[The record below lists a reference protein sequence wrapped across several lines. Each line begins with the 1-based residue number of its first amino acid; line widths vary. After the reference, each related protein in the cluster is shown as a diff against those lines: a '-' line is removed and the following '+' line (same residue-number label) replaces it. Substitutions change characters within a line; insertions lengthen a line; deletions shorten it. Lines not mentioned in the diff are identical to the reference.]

1 MTFSQWISSFMP
13 TSRLYQQFQ
22 RLAQQLGCDEREIS
36 LAEVADLL
44 CCTPRNA
51 RLLLRRMEG
60 QGWLCWTAEA
70 GRGRRSR
77 LTLLDNQ
84 ESLTRRRLRDLLS
97 QGQLAQA
104 VRLAEDRL
112 DLLTPL
118 LIEQLGQ
125 ATREGRQILRVPYY
139 RPLPG
144 LLPTAPLRRSEVHLS
159 RQIFNGLTRRNEENG
174 EIEGD
179 LAHYWEC
186 LAPCHWRFYLRPVVR
201 FHHGRELVVEDV
213 MESLQA
219 LRDRPLFAHLARL
232 ESRWPRTLDIHLDS
246 PDPLLPHLL
255 AEPVAAILPRE
266 LKGEANFA
274 LQPVGTGPYRVSAND
289 PLHLCLEAFDDYF
302 GLRALLDEIDIWMLP
317 ELAERLESHV
327 RLGSDTP
334 ELGSMRGESELES
347 GCYFLLQ
354 DDRSA
359 PLQDPALRQWL
370 TRLLNPI
377 ALMARVAPE
386 LQRGWTSALGLLPH
400 WRESLPLPE
409 PGPVSL
415 PARLVLAC
423 FNQHLEFNECA
434 SAMSSLLA
442 EQGIQLEVRTLDY
455 GRWVSGEDEDVDL
468 WFGTLNLEHEHAFA
482 PYAWLQ
488 GTPLLRRVW
497 GGQQALWQGLT
508 QWRAHGEEPGPR
520 ALLAEVQRQSW
531 FVPLFHHWLELESR
545 VGVHGVRMTALG
557 WFDFRSAWLKPEQVA
572 QEPET
577 GGGSHPQAGTLE
589 SDGLAR

>member
-1 MTFSQWISSFMP
+1 MP
-13 TSRLYQQFQ
+13 SSRLYQQFQ
-22 RLAQQLGCDEREIS
+22 RLAQQLGGDERETS
-36 LAEVADLL
+36 LAEVAELL

-51 RLLLRRMEG
+51 RLLLRRMQE
-60 QGWLCWTAEA
+60 QGWLDWSAEA

-84 ESLTRRRLRDLLS
+84 ESLTRRRLRELLS

-139 RPLPG
+139 RPLPR
-144 LLPTAPLRRSEVHLS
+144 LLPTDPLRRSEVHLS

-179 LAHYWEC
+179 LAHHWEC
-186 LAPCHWRFYLRPVVR
+186 LGPCHWRFYLRPAVR
-201 FHHGRELVVEDV
+201 FHHGRVLAVEDV
-213 MESLQA
+213 MESLLA

-232 ESRWPRTLDIHLDS
+232 ESPWPRTLDLYLDS

-266 LKGEANFA
+266 LKGEPGFA
-274 LQPVGTGPYRVSAND
+274 LQPVGTGPYRVTTND

-317 ELAERLESHV
+317 ELADRLESHL
-327 RLGSDTP
+327 RLGSDSP
-334 ELGSMRGESELES
+334 ELGTMRGESELES

-354 DDRSA
+354 DDRS
-359 PLQDPALRQWL
+359 PLLQDPALRQWL
-370 TRLLNPI
+370 SRLLNPI

-400 WRESLPLPE
+400 WRETQSAPEPTPTRLPE
-409 PGPVSL
+409 
-415 PARLVLAC
+415 RLVLAC
-423 FNQHLEFNECA
+423 FNQHLEFEECA
-434 SAMSSLLA
+434 GAMASLLA
-442 EQGIQLEVRTLDY
+442 EQGIALEVRTLDY
-455 GRWVSGEDEDVDL
+455 GRWVSGADEDVDL
-468 WFGTLNLEHEHAFA
+468 WLGTLNLEHEHAFA

-497 GGQQALWQGLT
+497 GGRQALWQGLT
-508 QWRAHGEEPGPR
+508 QWRASGVEPGPR
-520 ALLAEVQRQSW
+520 ALLAEVQRQGW

-557 WFDFRSAWLKPEQVA
+557 WFDFRSAWLRPEQGMAV
-572 QEPET
+572 PET
-577 GGGSHPQAGTLE
+577 GEGSQPKRGMLE
-589 SDGLAR
+589 S

>member
-1 MTFSQWISSFMP
+1 MP
-13 TSRLYQQFQ
+13 SSRLYQQFQ
-22 RLAQQLGCDEREIS
+22 RLAQQLGGDERETS
-36 LAEVADLL
+36 LAEVAELL

-51 RLLLRRMEG
+51 RLLLRRMQE
-60 QGWLCWTAEA
+60 QGWLDWSAEA

-84 ESLTRRRLRDLLS
+84 ESLTRRRLRELLS

-139 RPLPG
+139 RPLPR
-144 LLPTAPLRRSEVHLS
+144 LLPTDPLRRSEVHLS

-179 LAHYWEC
+179 LAHHWEC
-186 LAPCHWRFYLRPVVR
+186 LGPCHWRFYLRPAVR
-201 FHHGRELVVEDV
+201 FHHGRVLAVEDV
-213 MESLQA
+213 MESLLA

-232 ESRWPRTLDIHLDS
+232 ESPWPRTLDLHLDS

-266 LKGEANFA
+266 LKGEPGFA
-274 LQPVGTGPYRVSAND
+274 LQPVGTGPYRVTTND

-317 ELAERLESHV
+317 ELADRLESHL
-327 RLGSDTP
+327 RLGSDSP
-334 ELGSMRGESELES
+334 ELGTMRGESELES

-354 DDRSA
+354 DDRS
-359 PLQDPALRQWL
+359 PLLQDPALRQWL
-370 TRLLNPI
+370 SQLLNPI

-400 WRESLPLPE
+400 WRETQSAPEPTPTRLPE
-409 PGPVSL
+409 
-415 PARLVLAC
+415 RLVLAC
-423 FNQHLEFNECA
+423 FNQHLEFEECA
-434 SAMSSLLA
+434 GAMAGLLA
-442 EQGIQLEVRTLDY
+442 EQGIALEVRTLDY
-455 GRWVSGEDEDVDL
+455 GRWVSGVDEDVDL
-468 WFGTLNLEHEHAFA
+468 WLGTLNLEHEHAFA

-497 GGQQALWQGLT
+497 GGRQALWQGLT
-508 QWRAHGEEPGPR
+508 QWRASGVEPGPR
-520 ALLAEVQRQSW
+520 ALLAEVQRQGW

-557 WFDFRSAWLKPEQVA
+557 WFDFRSAWLRPEQGMA
-572 QEPET
+572 APET
-577 GGGSHPQAGTLE
+577 GEGSQPKRGMLE
-589 SDGLAR
+589 S

>member
-1 MTFSQWISSFMP
+1 MP
-13 TSRLYQQFQ
+13 TGRLYQQFQ

-36 LAEVADLL
+36 LAEVAALL

-51 RLLLRRMEG
+51 RLLLRRMQD
-60 QGWLCWTAEA
+60 QGWLNWTAEA

-77 LTLLDNQ
+77 LTLLDSQ

-97 QGQLAQA
+97 EGQLAQA

-118 LIEQLGQ
+118 LLEQLGQ

-139 RPLPG
+139 RPLPQ
-144 LLPTAPLRRSEVHLS
+144 LLPTGPMRRSEVHLS

-179 LAHYWEC
+179 LAHHWEQVG
-186 LAPCHWRFYLRPVVR
+186 PCHWRFYLRPAVR

-213 MESLQA
+213 VESLLA

-232 ESRWPRTLDIHLDS
+232 ESPWPRTLDLYLDS
-246 PDPLLPHLL
+246 PDPLLPDLL

-266 LKGEANFA
+266 LKGEAGFA
-274 LQPVGTGPYRVSAND
+274 LQPVGTGPYRVIAND
-289 PLHLCLEAFDDYF
+289 PLQLRLAAFDDYF

-317 ELAERLESHV
+317 ELAERLESHLQ
-327 RLGSDTP
+327 LGRDSP
-334 ELGSMRGESELES
+334 ELGIMRGESELES

-354 DDRSA
+354 DERSRA
-359 PLQDPALRQWL
+359 LQDPALRYWIIQ
-370 TRLLNPI
+370 LLSPV

-386 LQRGWTSALGLLPH
+386 LQRGWTSALGMLPH
-400 WRESLPLPE
+400 WREALPPPQPRPQSLPQ
-409 PGPVSL
+409 
-415 PARLVLAC
+415 RLVLAC
-423 FNQHLEFNECA
+423 FNQHIEFNECA
-434 SAMSSLLA
+434 GAMADLLWS
-442 EQGIQLEVRTLDY
+442 QGIELEVRTLDY

-468 WFGTLNLEHEHAFA
+468 WLGTLNLEHEGPFA
-482 PYAWLQ
+482 PYGWLQ

-497 GGQQALWQGLT
+497 GSQLPLWQGLT
-508 QWRAHGEEPGPR
+508 QWRASGAEPGPR
-520 ALLAEVQRQSW
+520 ALMARVQQQGW

-545 VGVHGVRMTALG
+545 TGVHGVRMTALG
-557 WFDFRSAWLKPEQVA
+557 WFDFRSAWLRPELVGQA
-572 QEPET
+572 QGD
-577 GGGSHPQAGTLE
+577 GGELE
-589 SDGLAR
+589 S

>member
-1 MTFSQWISSFMP
+1 MP
-13 TSRLYQQFQ
+13 TGRLYQQFQ

-36 LAEVADLL
+36 LAEVAELL

-51 RLLLRRMEG
+51 RLLLRRMQD
-60 QGWLCWTAEA
+60 QGWLNWTAEA

-77 LTLLDNQ
+77 LTLLDSQ

-97 QGQLAQA
+97 EGQLAQA

-118 LIEQLGQ
+118 LLEQLGQ

-139 RPLPG
+139 RPLPQ
-144 LLPTAPLRRSEVHLS
+144 LLPTGPMRRSEVHLS

-179 LAHYWEC
+179 LAHHWEQVG
-186 LAPCHWRFYLRPVVR
+186 PCHWRFYLRPAVR

-213 MESLQA
+213 MESLLA

-232 ESRWPRTLDIHLDS
+232 ESPWPRTLDLYLDS
-246 PDPLLPHLL
+246 PDPLLPDLL

-266 LKGEANFA
+266 LKGEVGFA
-274 LQPVGTGPYRVSAND
+274 LQPVGTGPYRVIAND
-289 PLHLCLEAFDDYF
+289 PLQLRLAAFDDYF

-317 ELAERLESHV
+317 ELAERLESHLQ
-327 RLGSDTP
+327 LGRDSP
-334 ELGSMRGESELES
+334 ELGTMRGESELES

-354 DDRSA
+354 DERSRA
-359 PLQDPALRQWL
+359 LQDPALRYWIIQ
-370 TRLLNPI
+370 LLSPV

-386 LQRGWTSALGLLPH
+386 LQRGWTSALGMLPH
-400 WRESLPLPE
+400 WREALPPPQPRPQSLPQ
-409 PGPVSL
+409 
-415 PARLVLAC
+415 RLVLAC
-423 FNQHLEFNECA
+423 FNQHIEFNECA
-434 SAMSSLLA
+434 GAMADLLRA
-442 EQGIQLEVRTLDY
+442 QGIELEVRTLDY

-468 WFGTLNLEHEHAFA
+468 WLGTLNLEHEGPFA
-482 PYAWLQ
+482 PYGWLQ

-497 GGQQALWQGLT
+497 GSQLPLWQGLT
-508 QWRAHGEEPGPR
+508 QWRASGAEPGPR
-520 ALLAEVQRQSW
+520 ALMARVQQQGW

-545 VGVHGVRMTALG
+545 TGVHGVRMTALG
-557 WFDFRSAWLKPEQVA
+557 WFDFRSAWLRPELVGQA
-572 QEPET
+572 QGY
-577 GGGSHPQAGTLE
+577 GGELE
-589 SDGLAR
+589 S

>member
-1 MTFSQWISSFMP
+1 MP
-13 TSRLYQQFQ
+13 TGRLYQQFQ
-22 RLAQQLGCDEREIS
+22 RLAQQLGCDERELS

-51 RLLLRRMEG
+51 RLLLRRMQD
-60 QGWLCWTAEA
+60 QGWLNWTAEA

-77 LTLLDNQ
+77 LTLLDSQ

-97 QGQLAQA
+97 EGQLAQA

-118 LIEQLGQ
+118 LLEQLGQ

-139 RPLPG
+139 RPLPQ
-144 LLPTAPLRRSEVHLS
+144 LLPTGPMRRSEVHLS

-179 LAHYWEC
+179 LAHHWEQVG
-186 LAPCHWRFYLRPVVR
+186 PCHWRFYLRPAVR

-213 MESLQA
+213 MESLLA

-232 ESRWPRTLDIHLDS
+232 ESPWPRTLDLYLDS
-246 PDPLLPHLL
+246 PDPLLPDLL

-266 LKGEANFA
+266 LKEEGGFA
-274 LQPVGTGPYRVSAND
+274 LQPVGTGPYRVIAND
-289 PLHLCLEAFDDYF
+289 PLQLRLAAFDDYF

-317 ELAERLESHV
+317 ELAERLESHLQ
-327 RLGSDTP
+327 LGRDSP

-354 DDRSA
+354 DERSRA
-359 PLQDPALRQWL
+359 LQDPALRYWIIQ
-370 TRLLNPI
+370 LLSPV

-386 LQRGWTSALGLLPH
+386 LQRGWTSALGMLPH
-400 WRESLPLPE
+400 WREALPPPQPRPQSLPQ
-409 PGPVSL
+409 
-415 PARLVLAC
+415 RLVLAC
-423 FNQHLEFNECA
+423 FNQHIEFNECA
-434 SAMSSLLA
+434 GAMADLLGS
-442 EQGIQLEVRTLDY
+442 QGIELEVRTLDY

-468 WFGTLNLEHEHAFA
+468 WLGTLNLEHEGPFA
-482 PYAWLQ
+482 PYGWLQ

-497 GGQQALWQGLT
+497 ASQQPLWQGLT
-508 QWRAHGEEPGPR
+508 QWRASGAEPGPR
-520 ALLAEVQRQSW
+520 ALMARVQQQGW

-545 VGVHGVRMTALG
+545 IGVHGVRMTALG
-557 WFDFRSAWLKPEQVA
+557 WFDFRSAWLRPELVGQA
-572 QEPET
+572 QGD
-577 GGGSHPQAGTLE
+577 GGELE
-589 SDGLAR
+589 S

>member
-1 MTFSQWISSFMP
+1 MP
-13 TSRLYQQFQ
+13 SSRLYQQFQ

-36 LAEVADLL
+36 LAEVAVLL

-51 RLLLRRMEG
+51 RLLLRRMQD
-60 QGWLCWTAEA
+60 QGWLSWSAEA

-77 LTLLDNQ
+77 LILLDNQ

-97 QGQLAQA
+97 QGQLTQA
-104 VRLAEDRL
+104 VRLAEGRL

-139 RPLPG
+139 RPLPQ
-144 LLPTAPLRRSEVHLS
+144 LLPTDPLRRSEIHLS

-179 LAHYWEC
+179 LAHHWEC
-186 LAPCHWRFYLRPVVR
+186 LGPCHWRFYLRPAVR
-201 FHHGRELVVEDV
+201 FHHGRELGVEDV
-213 MESLQA
+213 MESLHA
-219 LRDRPLFAHLARL
+219 LRERPLFAHLARL
-232 ESRWPRTLDIHLDS
+232 ESPWPRTLDMYLDS

-266 LKGEANFA
+266 LKEEAGFA
-274 LQPVGTGPYRVSAND
+274 LQPVGTGPYKVVAND
-289 PLHLCLEAFDDYF
+289 PLQLCLEAFDDYF

-317 ELAERLESHV
+317 ELAERLESHLQ
-327 RLGSDTP
+327 LGRDSP
-334 ELGSMRGESELES
+334 ELGTMRGESELES

-354 DDRSA
+354 DDRSP

-377 ALMARVAPE
+377 ALMGRVAPE

-400 WRESLPLPE
+400 WRET
-409 PGPVSL
+409 L
-415 PARLVLAC
+415 PAEEPRPARLPTRLVLAC
-423 FNQHLEFNECA
+423 FNQHLEFEECA
-434 SAMSSLLA
+434 GAMAGLLGS
-442 EQGIQLEVRTLDY
+442 QGIELEVRTLDY
-455 GRWVSGEDEDVDL
+455 GRWVSGTDEDVDL
-468 WFGTLNLEHEHAFA
+468 WLGTLNLEHEHAFA

-508 QWRAHGEEPGPR
+508 QWRASGAEPGPR
-520 ALLAEVQRQSW
+520 ALLAEVQRRGW

-557 WFDFRSAWLKPEQVA
+557 WFDFRSAWLRPEQGMA
-572 QEPET
+572 AAET
-577 GGGSHPQAGTLE
+577 GDGSHPDAGTLE
-589 SDGLAR
+589 S

>member
-1 MTFSQWISSFMP
+1 MP
-13 TSRLYQQFQ
+13 SSRLYQQFQ
-22 RLAQQLGCDEREIS
+22 RLAQQLGCDEREAS

-51 RLLLRRMEG
+51 RLLLRRMQD
-60 QGWLCWTAEA
+60 QGWLSWSAEA

-77 LTLLDNQ
+77 LILLDNQ
-84 ESLTRRRLRDLLS
+84 ESLTRRRLRALLS

-104 VRLAEDRL
+104 VRLAEGRL

-139 RPLPG
+139 RPLPR
-144 LLPTAPLRRSEVHLS
+144 LLPTDPLRRSEIHLS

-179 LAHYWEC
+179 LAHHWEC
-186 LAPCHWRFYLRPVVR
+186 LGPCHWRFYLRPAVR
-201 FHHGRELVVEDV
+201 FHHGRELAVEDV
-213 MESLQA
+213 MESLLA

-232 ESRWPRTLDIHLDS
+232 ESRWPRTLDLHLDS
-246 PDPLLPHLL
+246 PDPLLLHLL

-266 LKGEANFA
+266 LKEEAGFA
-274 LQPVGTGPYRVSAND
+274 LQPVGTGPYRVTAND
-289 PLHLCLEAFDDYF
+289 PLQLCLEAFDDYF

-317 ELAERLESHV
+317 ELAERLESHLQ
-327 RLGSDTP
+327 LGRDSP
-334 ELGSMRGESELES
+334 ELGTMRGESELES

-354 DDRSA
+354 DDRS
-359 PLQDPALRQWL
+359 PLLQDPALRQWL

-377 ALMARVAPE
+377 ALMGRVAPE

-400 WRESLPLPE
+400 WREA
-409 PGPVSL
+409 L
-415 PARLVLAC
+415 PAEEPKPVLLPTRLVLAC

-434 SAMSSLLA
+434 NAMASLLA
-442 EQGIQLEVRTLDY
+442 EQGILLEVRTLDY
-455 GRWVSGEDEDVDL
+455 GRWVSGADEDVDL
-468 WFGTLNLEHEHAFA
+468 WLGTLNLEHEHAFA

-508 QWRAHGEEPGPR
+508 QWRASGAEPGPR
-520 ALLAEVQRQSW
+520 ALLAEVQRQGW

-557 WFDFRSAWLKPEQVA
+557 WFDFRSAWLKPEQGMA
-572 QEPET
+572 APES
-577 GGGSHPQAGTLE
+577 GGGSHPDAGTLE
-589 SDGLAR
+589 S

>member
-1 MTFSQWISSFMP
+1 MP
-13 TSRLYQQFQ
+13 TGRLYQQFQ

-36 LAEVADLL
+36 LAEVAELL

-51 RLLLRRMEG
+51 RLLLRRMQD
-60 QGWLCWTAEA
+60 QGWLNWTAEA

-77 LTLLDNQ
+77 LTLLDSQ

-97 QGQLAQA
+97 EGQLAQA

-118 LIEQLGQ
+118 LLEQLGQ

-139 RPLPG
+139 RPLPQ
-144 LLPTAPLRRSEVHLS
+144 LLPTGPMRRSEVHLS

-179 LAHYWEC
+179 LAHHWEQVG
-186 LAPCHWRFYLRPVVR
+186 PCHWRFYLRPAVR

-213 MESLQA
+213 MESLLA

-232 ESRWPRTLDIHLDS
+232 ESPWPRTLDLYLDS
-246 PDPLLPHLL
+246 PDPLLPDLL

-266 LKGEANFA
+266 LKGEAGFA
-274 LQPVGTGPYRVSAND
+274 LQPVGTGPYRVIAND
-289 PLHLCLEAFDDYF
+289 PLQLRLAAFDDYF

-317 ELAERLESHV
+317 ELAERLESHLQ
-327 RLGSDTP
+327 LGRDSP
-334 ELGSMRGESELES
+334 ELGTMRGESELES

-354 DDRSA
+354 DERSRA
-359 PLQDPALRQWL
+359 LQDPALRYWIIQ
-370 TRLLNPI
+370 LLSPV

-386 LQRGWTSALGLLPH
+386 LQRGWTSALGMLPH
-400 WRESLPLPE
+400 WRETLPPLQPRPQSLPQ
-409 PGPVSL
+409 
-415 PARLVLAC
+415 RLVLAC
-423 FNQHLEFNECA
+423 FNQHIEFNECA
-434 SAMSSLLA
+434 GAMADLLGA
-442 EQGIQLEVRTLDY
+442 QGIELEVRTLDY

-468 WFGTLNLEHEHAFA
+468 WLGTLNLEHEGPFA
-482 PYAWLQ
+482 PYGWLQ

-497 GGQQALWQGLT
+497 ASQLPLWQGLT
-508 QWRAHGEEPGPR
+508 QWRASGAEPGPR
-520 ALLAEVQRQSW
+520 ALIARVQQQGW

-545 VGVHGVRMTALG
+545 TGVHGVRMTALG
-557 WFDFRSAWLKPEQVA
+557 WFDFRSAWLRPELVGQA
-572 QEPET
+572 QGD
-577 GGGSHPQAGTLE
+577 GGELE
-589 SDGLAR
+589 S

>member
-1 MTFSQWISSFMP
+1 MP
-13 TSRLYQQFQ
+13 TGRLYQQFQ

-51 RLLLRRMEG
+51 RLLLRRMQD
-60 QGWLCWTAEA
+60 QGWLNWMAEA

-77 LTLLDNQ
+77 LTLLDSQ

-97 QGQLAQA
+97 EGQLAQA

-118 LIEQLGQ
+118 LLEQLGQ

-139 RPLPG
+139 RPLPQ
-144 LLPTAPLRRSEVHLS
+144 LLPTGPMRRSEVHLS

-179 LAHYWEC
+179 LAHHWEQVG
-186 LAPCHWRFYLRPVVR
+186 PCHWRFYLRPAVR

-213 MESLQA
+213 MESLLA

-232 ESRWPRTLDIHLDS
+232 ESPWPRTLDLYLDS
-246 PDPLLPHLL
+246 PDPLLPDLL

-266 LKGEANFA
+266 LKGEAGFA
-274 LQPVGTGPYRVSAND
+274 LQPVGTGPYRVIAND
-289 PLHLCLEAFDDYF
+289 PLQLRLAAFDDYF

-317 ELAERLESHV
+317 ELAERLESHLQ
-327 RLGSDTP
+327 LGRDSP
-334 ELGSMRGESELES
+334 ELGTMRGESELES

-354 DDRSA
+354 DERSRA
-359 PLQDPALRQWL
+359 LQDPALRYWIIQ
-370 TRLLNPI
+370 LLSPV

-386 LQRGWTSALGLLPH
+386 LQRGWTSALGMLPH
-400 WRESLPLPE
+400 WREALPPPQPRPQSLPQ
-409 PGPVSL
+409 
-415 PARLVLAC
+415 RLVLAC
-423 FNQHLEFNECA
+423 FNQHIEFNECA
-434 SAMSSLLA
+434 GAMADLLGS
-442 EQGIQLEVRTLDY
+442 QGIELEVRTLDY

-468 WFGTLNLEHEHAFA
+468 WLGTLNLEHEGPFA
-482 PYAWLQ
+482 PYGWLQ

-497 GGQQALWQGLT
+497 ASQLPLWQGLT
-508 QWRAHGEEPGPR
+508 QWRASGAEPGPR
-520 ALLAEVQRQSW
+520 ALMARVQQQGW

-545 VGVHGVRMTALG
+545 TGVHGVRMTALG
-557 WFDFRSAWLKPEQVA
+557 WFDFRSAWLRPELVSSA
-572 QEPET
+572 QSD
-577 GGGSHPQAGTLE
+577 GGELE
-589 SDGLAR
+589 S

>member
-1 MTFSQWISSFMP
+1 MP
-13 TSRLYQQFQ
+13 SSRLYQQFQ
-22 RLAQQLGCDEREIS
+22 RLAQQLGCDEREAS

-51 RLLLRRMEG
+51 RLLLRRMQD
-60 QGWLCWTAEA
+60 QGWLSWSAEA

-77 LTLLDNQ
+77 LILLDNQ

-104 VRLAEDRL
+104 VRLAEGRL

-139 RPLPG
+139 RPLPR
-144 LLPTAPLRRSEVHLS
+144 LLPTDPLRRSEIHLS

-179 LAHYWEC
+179 LAHHWEC
-186 LAPCHWRFYLRPVVR
+186 LGPCHWRFYLRPAD
-201 FHHGRELVVEDV
+201 GRELTVEDV
-213 MESLQA
+213 MESLLA

-232 ESRWPRTLDIHLDS
+232 ESCWPRTLDLHLDS
-246 PDPLLPHLL
+246 PDPLLLHLL

-266 LKGEANFA
+266 LKGEAGFA
-274 LQPVGTGPYRVSAND
+274 LQPVGTGPYRVTAND
-289 PLHLCLEAFDDYF
+289 PLQLCLEAFDDYF

-317 ELAERLESHV
+317 ELAERLESHLQ
-327 RLGSDTP
+327 LGRDSP
-334 ELGSMRGESELES
+334 ELGTMRGESELES

-354 DDRSA
+354 DDRS
-359 PLQDPALRQWL
+359 PLLQDPALRQWL

-377 ALMARVAPE
+377 ALMGRVAPE

-400 WRESLPLPE
+400 WREA
-409 PGPVSL
+409 L
-415 PARLVLAC
+415 PAEEPKPALLPTRLVLAC

-434 SAMSSLLA
+434 NAMASLLA
-442 EQGIQLEVRTLDY
+442 EQGIRLEVRTLDY
-455 GRWVSGEDEDVDL
+455 GRWVSGADEDVDL
-468 WFGTLNLEHEHAFA
+468 WLGTLNLEHEHAFA

-508 QWRAHGEEPGPR
+508 QWRASGAEPGPR
-520 ALLAEVQRQSW
+520 ALLAEVQRQGW

-557 WFDFRSAWLKPEQVA
+557 WFDFRSAWLKPEQGMA
-572 QEPET
+572 APET
-577 GGGSHPQAGTLE
+577 GGGSHPDAGTLE
-589 SDGLAR
+589 S

>member
-1 MTFSQWISSFMP
+1 MP
-13 TSRLYQQFQ
+13 TGRLYQQFQ

-36 LAEVADLL
+36 LAEVAELL

-51 RLLLRRMEG
+51 RLLLRRMQD
-60 QGWLCWTAEA
+60 QGWLNWTAEA

-77 LTLLDNQ
+77 LTLLDSQ

-97 QGQLAQA
+97 EGQLAQA

-118 LIEQLGQ
+118 LLEQLGQ

-139 RPLPG
+139 RPLPQ
-144 LLPTAPLRRSEVHLS
+144 LLPTGPMRRSEVHLS

-179 LAHYWEC
+179 LAHHWEQVG
-186 LAPCHWRFYLRPVVR
+186 PCHWRFYLRPAVR

-213 MESLQA
+213 MESLLA

-232 ESRWPRTLDIHLDS
+232 DSPWPRTLDLYLDS
-246 PDPLLPHLL
+246 PDPLLPDLL

-266 LKGEANFA
+266 LKGEAGFA
-274 LQPVGTGPYRVSAND
+274 LQPVGTGPYRVIAND
-289 PLHLCLEAFDDYF
+289 PLQLRLAAFDDYF

-317 ELAERLESHV
+317 ELAERLESHLQ
-327 RLGSDTP
+327 LGRDSP
-334 ELGSMRGESELES
+334 ELGTMRGESELES

-354 DDRSA
+354 DERSRA
-359 PLQDPALRQWL
+359 LQDPALRYWIIQ
-370 TRLLNPI
+370 LLSPV

-386 LQRGWTSALGLLPH
+386 LQRGWTSALGMLPH
-400 WRESLPLPE
+400 WREALPPPQPRPQSLPQ
-409 PGPVSL
+409 
-415 PARLVLAC
+415 RLVLAC
-423 FNQHLEFNECA
+423 FNQHIEFNECA
-434 SAMSSLLA
+434 GAMADLLGS
-442 EQGIQLEVRTLDY
+442 QGIELEVRTLDY

-468 WFGTLNLEHEHAFA
+468 WLGTLNLEHEGPFA
-482 PYAWLQ
+482 PYGWLQ

-497 GGQQALWQGLT
+497 GSQLPLWQGLT
-508 QWRAHGEEPGPR
+508 QWRASGAEPGPR
-520 ALLAEVQRQSW
+520 ALMARVQQQGW

-545 VGVHGVRMTALG
+545 TGVHGVRMTALG
-557 WFDFRSAWLKPEQVA
+557 WFDFRSAWLRPELVGQA
-572 QEPET
+572 EGD
-577 GGGSHPQAGTLE
+577 GGELE
-589 SDGLAR
+589 S

>member
-1 MTFSQWISSFMP
+1 MP
-13 TSRLYQQFQ
+13 SSRLYQQFQ
-22 RLAQQLGCDEREIS
+22 RLAQQLGGDERETS
-36 LAEVADLL
+36 LAEVAELL

-51 RLLLRRMEG
+51 RLLLRRMQE
-60 QGWLCWTAEA
+60 QGWLDWSAEA

-84 ESLTRRRLRDLLS
+84 ESLTRRRLRELLS

-139 RPLPG
+139 RPLPR
-144 LLPTAPLRRSEVHLS
+144 LLPTDPLRRSEVHLS

-179 LAHYWEC
+179 LAHHWEC
-186 LAPCHWRFYLRPVVR
+186 LGPCHWRFYLRPAVR
-201 FHHGRELVVEDV
+201 FHHGRVLAVEDV
-213 MESLQA
+213 MESLLA

-232 ESRWPRTLDIHLDS
+232 ESPWPRTLDLHLDS

-266 LKGEANFA
+266 LKGEPGFA
-274 LQPVGTGPYRVSAND
+274 LQPVGTGPYRVTTND

-317 ELAERLESHV
+317 ELADRLESHL
-327 RLGSDTP
+327 RLGSDSP
-334 ELGSMRGESELES
+334 ELGTMRGESELES

-354 DDRSA
+354 DDRS
-359 PLQDPALRQWL
+359 PLLQDPALRQWL
-370 TRLLNPI
+370 SRLLNPI

-400 WRESLPLPE
+400 WRETQSAPEPTPTRLPE
-409 PGPVSL
+409 
-415 PARLVLAC
+415 RLVLAC
-423 FNQHLEFNECA
+423 FNQHLEFEECA
-434 SAMSSLLA
+434 GAMAGLLA
-442 EQGIQLEVRTLDY
+442 EQGIALEVRTLDY
-455 GRWVSGEDEDVDL
+455 GRWVSGADEDVDL
-468 WFGTLNLEHEHAFA
+468 WLGTLNLEHEHAFA

-497 GGQQALWQGLT
+497 GRRQALWQGLT
-508 QWRAHGEEPGPR
+508 QWRASGVEPGPR
-520 ALLAEVQRQSW
+520 ALLAEVQRQGW

-557 WFDFRSAWLKPEQVA
+557 WFDFRSAWLRPEQGMA
-572 QEPET
+572 APET
-577 GGGSHPQAGTLE
+577 GEGSQPKRGMLE
-589 SDGLAR
+589 S

>member
-1 MTFSQWISSFMP
+1 MP
-13 TSRLYQQFQ
+13 TGRLYQQFQ

-36 LAEVADLL
+36 LAEVAELL

-51 RLLLRRMEG
+51 RLLLRRMQD
-60 QGWLCWTAEA
+60 QGWLNWTAEA

-77 LTLLDNQ
+77 LTLLDSQ

-97 QGQLAQA
+97 EGQLAQA

-118 LIEQLGQ
+118 LLEQLGQ

-139 RPLPG
+139 RPLPQ
-144 LLPTAPLRRSEVHLS
+144 LLPTGPMRRSEVHLS

-179 LAHYWEC
+179 LAHHWEQVG
-186 LAPCHWRFYLRPVVR
+186 PCHWRFYLRPAVR

-213 MESLQA
+213 MESLLA

-232 ESRWPRTLDIHLDS
+232 ESPWPRTLDLYLDS
-246 PDPLLPHLL
+246 PDPLLPDLL

-266 LKGEANFA
+266 LKGEAGFA
-274 LQPVGTGPYRVSAND
+274 LQPVGTGPYRVIAND
-289 PLHLCLEAFDDYF
+289 PLQLRLAAFDDYF

-317 ELAERLESHV
+317 ELAERLESHLQ
-327 RLGSDTP
+327 LGRDSP
-334 ELGSMRGESELES
+334 ELGTMRGESELES

-354 DDRSA
+354 DERSRA
-359 PLQDPALRQWL
+359 LQDPALRYWIIQ
-370 TRLLNPI
+370 LLSPV

-386 LQRGWTSALGLLPH
+386 LQRGWTSALGMLPH
-400 WRESLPLPE
+400 WRETLPPPQPRPQSLPQ
-409 PGPVSL
+409 
-415 PARLVLAC
+415 RLVLAC
-423 FNQHLEFNECA
+423 FNQHIEFNECA
-434 SAMSSLLA
+434 GAMADLLRA
-442 EQGIQLEVRTLDY
+442 QGIELEVRTLDY

-468 WFGTLNLEHEHAFA
+468 WLGTLNLEHEGPFA
-482 PYAWLQ
+482 PYGWLQ

-497 GGQQALWQGLT
+497 GSQLPLWQGLT
-508 QWRAHGEEPGPR
+508 QWRASGAEPGPR
-520 ALLAEVQRQSW
+520 ALMARVQQQGW

-545 VGVHGVRMTALG
+545 TGVHGVRMTALG
-557 WFDFRSAWLKPEQVA
+557 WFDFRSAWLRPELVGQA
-572 QEPET
+572 QGD
-577 GGGSHPQAGTLE
+577 GGELE
-589 SDGLAR
+589 S

>member
-1 MTFSQWISSFMP
+1 MP
-13 TSRLYQQFQ
+13 TGRLYQQFQ
-22 RLAQQLGCDEREIS
+22 RLVQQLGCDEREIS
-36 LAEVADLL
+36 LAEVAELL

-51 RLLLRRMEG
+51 RLLLRRMQD
-60 QGWLCWTAEA
+60 QGWLNWAAEA

-77 LTLLDNQ
+77 LTLLDSQ

-118 LIEQLGQ
+118 LFEQLGQ

-139 RPLPG
+139 RPLPQ
-144 LLPTAPLRRSEVHLS
+144 LLPTGPMRRSEVHLS

-179 LAHYWEC
+179 LAHHWEQVG
-186 LAPCHWRFYLRPVVR
+186 PCHWRFYLRPAVR

-213 MESLQA
+213 VESLLA
-219 LRDRPLFAHLARL
+219 LRERPLFAHLARL
-232 ESRWPRTLDIHLDS
+232 ESPWPRTLDLYLDS
-246 PDPLLPHLL
+246 PDPLLPDLL

-266 LKGEANFA
+266 LKGEAGFA
-274 LQPVGTGPYRVSAND
+274 LQPVGTGPYRVIAND
-289 PLHLCLEAFDDYF
+289 PLQLRLAAFDDYF

-317 ELAERLESHV
+317 ELAERLESHLQ
-327 RLGSDTP
+327 LGRDSP

-354 DDRSA
+354 DERSRT
-359 PLQDPALRQWL
+359 LQDPALRYWIIQ
-370 TRLLNPI
+370 LLSPV

-386 LQRGWTSALGLLPH
+386 LQRGWTSALGMLPH
-400 WRESLPLPE
+400 WREALPPPQPRPQSLPQ
-409 PGPVSL
+409 
-415 PARLVLAC
+415 RLVLAC
-423 FNQHLEFNECA
+423 FNQHIEFNECA
-434 SAMSSLLA
+434 GAMADLLRA
-442 EQGIQLEVRTLDY
+442 QGIELEVRTLDY

-468 WFGTLNLEHEHAFA
+468 WLGTLNLEHEGPFA
-482 PYAWLQ
+482 PYGWLQ

-497 GGQQALWQGLT
+497 ASQLPLWQGLT
-508 QWRAHGEEPGPR
+508 QWRASGAEPGPR
-520 ALLAEVQRQSW
+520 ALMARVQQQGW

-545 VGVHGVRMTALG
+545 TGVHGVRMTALG
-557 WFDFRSAWLKPEQVA
+557 WFDFRSAWLRPELVGQA
-572 QEPET
+572 QGD
-577 GGGSHPQAGTLE
+577 GGELE
-589 SDGLAR
+589 S

>member
-1 MTFSQWISSFMP
+1 MP
-13 TSRLYQQFQ
+13 TGRLYQQFQ

-36 LAEVADLL
+36 LAEVAELL

-51 RLLLRRMEG
+51 RLLLRRMQD
-60 QGWLCWTAEA
+60 QGWLNWTAEA

-77 LTLLDNQ
+77 LTLLDSQ

-97 QGQLAQA
+97 EGQLAQA

-118 LIEQLGQ
+118 LLEQLGQ
-125 ATREGRQILRVPYY
+125 ATCEGRQILRVPYY
-139 RPLPG
+139 RPLPQ
-144 LLPTAPLRRSEVHLS
+144 LLPTGPMRRSEVHLS

-179 LAHYWEC
+179 LAHHWEQVG
-186 LAPCHWRFYLRPVVR
+186 PCHWRFYLRPAVR

-213 MESLQA
+213 MESLLA

-232 ESRWPRTLDIHLDS
+232 DSPWPRTMDLYLDS
-246 PDPLLPHLL
+246 PDPLLPDLL

-266 LKGEANFA
+266 LKGEAGFA

-289 PLHLCLEAFDDYF
+289 PLQLRLAAFDDYF

-317 ELAERLESHV
+317 ELAERLESHLQ
-327 RLGSDTP
+327 LGRDSP
-334 ELGSMRGESELES
+334 ELGTMRGESELES

-354 DDRSA
+354 DERSRA
-359 PLQDPALRQWL
+359 LQDPALRYWIIQ
-370 TRLLNPI
+370 LLSPV

-386 LQRGWTSALGLLPH
+386 LQRGWTSALGMLPH
-400 WRESLPLPE
+400 WREALPPPQPRPQSLPQ
-409 PGPVSL
+409 
-415 PARLVLAC
+415 RLVLAC
-423 FNQHLEFNECA
+423 FNQHIEFNECA
-434 SAMSSLLA
+434 GAMADLLGA
-442 EQGIQLEVRTLDY
+442 QGIELEVRTLDY

-468 WFGTLNLEHEHAFA
+468 WLGTLNLEHEGPFA
-482 PYAWLQ
+482 PYGWLQ

-497 GGQQALWQGLT
+497 GSQLPLWQGLT
-508 QWRAHGEEPGPR
+508 QWRASGAEHGPR
-520 ALLAEVQRQSW
+520 ALMARVQQQGW

-545 VGVHGVRMTALG
+545 TGVHGVRMTALG
-557 WFDFRSAWLKPEQVA
+557 WFDFRSAWLRPELVGQA
-572 QEPET
+572 EGD
-577 GGGSHPQAGTLE
+577 GGELE
-589 SDGLAR
+589 S

>member
-1 MTFSQWISSFMP
+1 MP
-13 TSRLYQQFQ
+13 TSRLHQQFQ
-22 RLAQQLGCDEREIS
+22 RLAQQIGNEEREIS
-36 LAEVADLL
+36 LAEVAELL

-51 RLLLRRMEG
+51 RLLLRRMQD
-60 QGWLCWTAEA
+60 QGWLSWSAEA

-77 LTLLDNQ
+77 LLLLDSQ
-84 ESLTRRRLRDLLS
+84 ESLIRRRLRALLS

-139 RPLPG
+139 RPLPM
-144 LLPTAPLRRSEVHLS
+144 LLPTDPLRRSEIHLS

-179 LAHYWEC
+179 LAHHWER
-186 LAPCHWRFYLRPVVR
+186 LSPCHWRFYLRPAVR
-201 FHHGRELVVEDV
+201 FHHGRELGVEDV
-213 MESLQA
+213 MESLLA
-219 LRDRPLFAHLARL
+219 LRERPLFAHLLRL
-232 ESRWPRTLDIHLDS
+232 ESPWPRTLDLHLDS
-246 PDPLLPHLL
+246 PDPWLPHLL

-266 LKGEANFA
+266 LKGEPGFA
-274 LQPVGTGPYRVSAND
+274 LQPVGTGPYRVTAND
-289 PLHLCLEAFDDYF
+289 PLQLCLGAFDDYF

-317 ELAERLESHV
+317 ELAERLESHLQ
-327 RLGSDTP
+327 LGHDSP
-334 ELGSMRGESELES
+334 ELGTMRGESELES

-354 DDRSA
+354 DDRSR

-370 TRLLNPI
+370 TNLLNPI

-400 WRESLPLPE
+400 WREALPAPLPS
-409 PGPVSL
+409 PALL
-415 PARLVLAC
+415 PERLVLAC

-434 SAMSSLLA
+434 GAMASLLA
-442 EQGIQLEVRTLDY
+442 EQGIRLEVRSLDY
-455 GRWVSGEDEDVDL
+455 DRWVSGEDEDVDL
-468 WFGTLNLEHEHAFA
+468 WLGTLNLEHEQAFA
-482 PYAWLQ
+482 PYAWLL
-488 GTPLLRRVW
+488 GTPLLQRVW
-497 GGQQALWQGLT
+497 GRQPGLWQGLT
-508 QWRAHGEEPGPR
+508 QWRAGGAEPGPR
-520 ALLAEVQRQSW
+520 ALLAQVQRQGW

-557 WFDFRSAWLKPEQVA
+557 WFDFRSAWLKPVQGGEQ
-572 QEPET
+572 EET
-577 GGGSHPQAGTLE
+577 GAGSHPGAGTLE
-589 SDGLAR
+589 S

>member
-1 MTFSQWISSFMP
+1 MP
-13 TSRLYQQFQ
+13 TGRLYQQFQ

-36 LAEVADLL
+36 LAEVAELL

-51 RLLLRRMEG
+51 RLLLRRMQD
-60 QGWLCWTAEA
+60 QGWLNWTAEA

-77 LTLLDNQ
+77 LTLLDSQ

-97 QGQLAQA
+97 EGQLAQA

-118 LIEQLGQ
+118 LLEQLGQ

-139 RPLPG
+139 RPLPQ
-144 LLPTAPLRRSEVHLS
+144 LLPTGPMRRSEVHLS

-179 LAHYWEC
+179 LAHHWEQVG
-186 LAPCHWRFYLRPVVR
+186 PCHWRFYLRPAVR

-213 MESLQA
+213 MESLLA

-232 ESRWPRTLDIHLDS
+232 DSPWPRTLDLYLDS
-246 PDPLLPHLL
+246 PDPLLPDLL

-266 LKGEANFA
+266 LKGEAGFA
-274 LQPVGTGPYRVSAND
+274 LQPVGTGPYRVIAND
-289 PLHLCLEAFDDYF
+289 PLQLRLAAFDDYF

-317 ELAERLESHV
+317 ELADRLESHLQ
-327 RLGSDTP
+327 LGRDSP
-334 ELGSMRGESELES
+334 ELGTMRGESELES

-354 DDRSA
+354 DERSRA
-359 PLQDPALRQWL
+359 LQDPDLRYWIIQ
-370 TRLLNPI
+370 LLSPV

-386 LQRGWTSALGLLPH
+386 LQRGWTSALGMLPH
-400 WRESLPLPE
+400 WRETLPPPQPRPQSLPQ
-409 PGPVSL
+409 
-415 PARLVLAC
+415 RLVLAC
-423 FNQHLEFNECA
+423 FNQHIEFNECA
-434 SAMSSLLA
+434 GAMADLLGS
-442 EQGIQLEVRTLDY
+442 QGIELEVRTLDY

-468 WFGTLNLEHEHAFA
+468 WLGTLNLEHEGPFA
-482 PYAWLQ
+482 PYGWLQ

-497 GGQQALWQGLT
+497 ASQLPLWQGLT
-508 QWRAHGEEPGPR
+508 QWRASGAEPGPR
-520 ALLAEVQRQSW
+520 ALMARVQQQGW

-545 VGVHGVRMTALG
+545 TGVHGVRMTALG
-557 WFDFRSAWLKPEQVA
+557 WFDFRSAWLRPELVGQA
-572 QEPET
+572 QGD
-577 GGGSHPQAGTLE
+577 GGELE
-589 SDGLAR
+589 S

>member
-1 MTFSQWISSFMP
+1 MP
-13 TSRLYQQFQ
+13 SSRLYQQFQ
-22 RLAQQLGCDEREIS
+22 RLAQQLGCDEREAS

-51 RLLLRRMEG
+51 RLLLRRMQD
-60 QGWLCWTAEA
+60 QGWLSWSAEA

-77 LTLLDNQ
+77 LILLDNQ

-104 VRLAEDRL
+104 VRLAEGRL

-139 RPLPG
+139 RPLPR
-144 LLPTAPLRRSEVHLS
+144 LLPTDPLRRSEIHLS

-179 LAHYWEC
+179 LAHHWEC
-186 LAPCHWRFYLRPVVR
+186 LGPCHWRFYLRPAVR
-201 FHHGRELVVEDV
+201 FHHGRELAVEDV
-213 MESLQA
+213 MESLLG

-232 ESRWPRTLDIHLDS
+232 ESCWPRTLDLHLDS
-246 PDPLLPHLL
+246 PDPLLLHLL

-266 LKGEANFA
+266 LKGEAGFA
-274 LQPVGTGPYRVSAND
+274 LQPVGTGPYRVTAND
-289 PLHLCLEAFDDYF
+289 PLQLCLEAFDDYF

-317 ELAERLESHV
+317 ELAERLESHLQ
-327 RLGSDTP
+327 LGRDSP
-334 ELGSMRGESELES
+334 ELGTMRGESELES

-354 DDRSA
+354 DDRS
-359 PLQDPALRQWL
+359 PLLQDPALRQWL

-377 ALMARVAPE
+377 ALMGRVAPE

-400 WRESLPLPE
+400 WREA
-409 PGPVSL
+409 L
-415 PARLVLAC
+415 PAEEPKPALLPTRLVLAC

-434 SAMSSLLA
+434 NAMASLLA
-442 EQGIQLEVRTLDY
+442 EQGIRLEVRTLDY

-468 WFGTLNLEHEHAFA
+468 WLGTLNLEHEHAFA

-508 QWRAHGEEPGPR
+508 QWRASGAEPGPR
-520 ALLAEVQRQSW
+520 ALLAEGQRQGW

-557 WFDFRSAWLKPEQVA
+557 WFDFRSAWLKPEQGMA
-572 QEPET
+572 APES
-577 GGGSHPQAGTLE
+577 GGGSHPDAGTLE
-589 SDGLAR
+589 S

>member
-1 MTFSQWISSFMP
+1 MP
-13 TSRLYQQFQ
+13 SSRLYQQFQ
-22 RLAQQLGCDEREIS
+22 RLAQQLGCDEREAS

-51 RLLLRRMEG
+51 RLLLRRMQD
-60 QGWLCWTAEA
+60 QGWLSWSAEA

-77 LTLLDNQ
+77 LILLDNQ

-104 VRLAEDRL
+104 VRLAEGRL

-139 RPLPG
+139 RPLPR
-144 LLPTAPLRRSEVHLS
+144 LLPTDPLRRSEIHLS

-179 LAHYWEC
+179 LAHHWEC
-186 LAPCHWRFYLRPVVR
+186 LGPCHWRFYLRPAVR
-201 FHHGRELVVEDV
+201 FHHGRELAVEDV
-213 MESLQA
+213 MESLLA

-232 ESRWPRTLDIHLDS
+232 ESRWPRTLDLHLDS
-246 PDPLLPHLL
+246 PDPLLLHLL

-266 LKGEANFA
+266 LKGEAGFA
-274 LQPVGTGPYRVSAND
+274 LQPVGTGPYRVTAND
-289 PLHLCLEAFDDYF
+289 PLQLCLEAFDDYF

-317 ELAERLESHV
+317 ELAERLESHLQ
-327 RLGSDTP
+327 LGRDSP
-334 ELGSMRGESELES
+334 ELGTMRGESELES

-354 DDRSA
+354 DDKS
-359 PLQDPALRQWL
+359 PLLQDPALRQWL

-377 ALMARVAPE
+377 ALMGRVAPE

-400 WRESLPLPE
+400 WREA
-409 PGPVSL
+409 L
-415 PARLVLAC
+415 PAEEPKPALLPTRLVLAC

-434 SAMSSLLA
+434 NAMASLLA
-442 EQGIQLEVRTLDY
+442 EQGIRLEVRTLDY

-468 WFGTLNLEHEHAFA
+468 WLGTLNLEHEHAFA

-508 QWRAHGEEPGPR
+508 QWRASGAEPGPR
-520 ALLAEVQRQSW
+520 DLLAEVQRQGW

-557 WFDFRSAWLKPEQVA
+557 WFDFRSAWLKPEQGMA
-572 QEPET
+572 APES
-577 GGGSHPQAGTLE
+577 GGGSHPDAGTLE
-589 SDGLAR
+589 S

>member
-1 MTFSQWISSFMP
+1 MP
-13 TSRLYQQFQ
+13 SSRLYQQFQ
-22 RLAQQLGCDEREIS
+22 RLAQQLGCDEREAS

-51 RLLLRRMEG
+51 RLLLRRMQD
-60 QGWLCWTAEA
+60 QGWLSWSAEA

-77 LTLLDNQ
+77 LILLDNQ
-84 ESLTRRRLRDLLS
+84 ESLTRRRLRDQLS

-104 VRLAEDRL
+104 VRLAEGRL

-139 RPLPG
+139 RPLPR
-144 LLPTAPLRRSEVHLS
+144 LLPTDPLRRSEIHLS

-179 LAHYWEC
+179 LAHHWEC
-186 LAPCHWRFYLRPVVR
+186 LGPCHWRFYLRPAVR
-201 FHHGRELVVEDV
+201 FHHGRELTVEDV
-213 MESLQA
+213 MESLLA

-232 ESRWPRTLDIHLDS
+232 ESRWPRTLDLHLDS
-246 PDPLLPHLL
+246 PDPLLLHLL

-266 LKGEANFA
+266 LKEEAGFA
-274 LQPVGTGPYRVSAND
+274 LQPVGTGPYRVTAND
-289 PLHLCLEAFDDYF
+289 PLQLCLEAFDDYF

-317 ELAERLESHV
+317 ELAERLESHLQ
-327 RLGSDTP
+327 LGRDSP
-334 ELGSMRGESELES
+334 ELGTMRGESELES

-354 DDRSA
+354 DDRS
-359 PLQDPALRQWL
+359 PLLQDPALRQWL

-377 ALMARVAPE
+377 ALMGRVAPE

-400 WRESLPLPE
+400 WREA
-409 PGPVSL
+409 L
-415 PARLVLAC
+415 PAEEPKPALLPTRLVLAC

-434 SAMSSLLA
+434 NAMASLLA
-442 EQGIQLEVRTLDY
+442 EQGILLEVRTLDY
-455 GRWVSGEDEDVDL
+455 GRWVSGADEDVDL
-468 WFGTLNLEHEHAFA
+468 WLGTLNLEHEHAFA

-508 QWRAHGEEPGPR
+508 QWRASGAEPGPR
-520 ALLAEVQRQSW
+520 ALLAEVQRQGW

-557 WFDFRSAWLKPEQVA
+557 WFDFRSAWLKPEQGMA
-572 QEPET
+572 APES
-577 GGGSHPQAGTLE
+577 GGGSHPDAGTLE
-589 SDGLAR
+589 S

>member
-1 MTFSQWISSFMP
+1 MP
-13 TSRLYQQFQ
+13 TGRLYQQFQ
-22 RLAQQLGCDEREIS
+22 RLAQLLGSDEREIS
-36 LAEVADLL
+36 LAEVAELL

-51 RLLLRRMEG
+51 RLLLRRMQD
-60 QGWLCWTAEA
+60 QGWLNWTAEA

-77 LTLLDNQ
+77 LTLLDSQ

-118 LIEQLGQ
+118 LLEQLGQ

-139 RPLPG
+139 RPLPQ
-144 LLPTAPLRRSEVHLS
+144 LLPTGPMRRSEVHLS

-179 LAHYWEC
+179 LAHHWEQVG
-186 LAPCHWRFYLRPVVR
+186 PCHWRFYLRPAVR

-213 MESLQA
+213 MESLLA

-232 ESRWPRTLDIHLDS
+232 ESPWPRTLDLYLDS
-246 PDPLLPHLL
+246 PDPLLPDLL

-266 LKGEANFA
+266 LKGEAGFA
-274 LQPVGTGPYRVSAND
+274 LQPVGTGPYRVIAND
-289 PLHLCLEAFDDYF
+289 PLQLRLAAFDDYF

-317 ELAERLESHV
+317 ELAERLESHLQ
-327 RLGSDTP
+327 LGRDSP

-354 DDRSA
+354 DERSCA
-359 PLQDPALRQWL
+359 LQDPALRYWIIQ
-370 TRLLNPI
+370 LLSPV
-377 ALMARVAPE
+377 ALMGRVAPE
-386 LQRGWTSALGLLPH
+386 LQRGWTSALGMLPH
-400 WRESLPLPE
+400 WRETLPPPQPRPQSLPQ
-409 PGPVSL
+409 
-415 PARLVLAC
+415 RLVLAC
-423 FNQHLEFNECA
+423 FNQHIEFNECA
-434 SAMSSLLA
+434 GAMADLLA
-442 EQGIQLEVRTLDY
+442 GQGIRLEVRTLDY

-468 WFGTLNLEHEHAFA
+468 WLGTLNLEHEGPFA
-482 PYAWLQ
+482 PYGWLL

-497 GGQQALWQGLT
+497 ASQLPLWQGLT
-508 QWRAHGEEPGPR
+508 QWRASSAEPGPR
-520 ALLAEVQRQSW
+520 ALMAQVQQQGW

-545 VGVHGVRMTALG
+545 TGVHGVRMTALG
-557 WFDFRSAWLKPEQVA
+557 WFDFRSAWLRPELVGQ
-572 QEPET
+572 T
-577 GGGSHPQAGTLE
+577 GGDGGELE
-589 SDGLAR
+589 S

>member
-1 MTFSQWISSFMP
+1 MP
-13 TSRLYQQFQ
+13 TGRLYQQFQ

-36 LAEVADLL
+36 LAEVAELL

-51 RLLLRRMEG
+51 RLLLRRMQD
-60 QGWLCWTAEA
+60 QGWLNWTAEA

-77 LTLLDNQ
+77 LTLLDSQ

-97 QGQLAQA
+97 EGQLAQA

-118 LIEQLGQ
+118 LLEQLGQ

-139 RPLPG
+139 RPLPQ
-144 LLPTAPLRRSEVHLS
+144 LLPTGPMRRSEVHLS

-179 LAHYWEC
+179 LAHHWEQVG
-186 LAPCHWRFYLRPVVR
+186 PCHWRFYLRPAVR

-213 MESLQA
+213 MESLLA

-232 ESRWPRTLDIHLDS
+232 ESPWPRTLDLYLDS
-246 PDPLLPHLL
+246 PDPLLPDLL

-266 LKGEANFA
+266 LKGEAGFA
-274 LQPVGTGPYRVSAND
+274 LQPVGTGPYRVIAND
-289 PLHLCLEAFDDYF
+289 PLQLRLAAFDDYF

-317 ELAERLESHV
+317 ELAERLESHLQ
-327 RLGSDTP
+327 LGRDSP
-334 ELGSMRGESELES
+334 ELGTMRGESELES

-354 DDRSA
+354 DERSRA
-359 PLQDPALRQWL
+359 LQDPALRYWIIQ
-370 TRLLNPI
+370 LLSPV

-386 LQRGWTSALGLLPH
+386 LQRGWTSALGMLPH
-400 WRESLPLPE
+400 WRETLPPPQPRPQSLPQ
-409 PGPVSL
+409 
-415 PARLVLAC
+415 RLVLAC
-423 FNQHLEFNECA
+423 FNQHIEFNECA
-434 SAMSSLLA
+434 GAMADLLGS
-442 EQGIQLEVRTLDY
+442 QGIELEVRTLDY

-468 WFGTLNLEHEHAFA
+468 WLGTLNLEHEGPFA
-482 PYAWLQ
+482 PYGWLQ

-497 GGQQALWQGLT
+497 ASQLPLWQGLT
-508 QWRAHGEEPGPR
+508 QWRASGAEPGPR
-520 ALLAEVQRQSW
+520 ALMARVQQQGW

-545 VGVHGVRMTALG
+545 TGVHGVRMTALG
-557 WFDFRSAWLKPEQVA
+557 WFDFRSAWLRPELVGQA
-572 QEPET
+572 EGD
-577 GGGSHPQAGTLE
+577 GGELE
-589 SDGLAR
+589 S

>member
-1 MTFSQWISSFMP
+1 MP
-13 TSRLYQQFQ
+13 TGRLYQQFQ

-51 RLLLRRMEG
+51 RLLLRRMQD
-60 QGWLCWTAEA
+60 QGWLNWTAEA

-77 LTLLDNQ
+77 LTLLDSQ

-97 QGQLAQA
+97 EGQLAQA

-118 LIEQLGQ
+118 LLEQLGQ

-139 RPLPG
+139 RPLPQ
-144 LLPTAPLRRSEVHLS
+144 LLPTGPMRRSEVHLS

-179 LAHYWEC
+179 LAHHWEQVG
-186 LAPCHWRFYLRPVVR
+186 PCHWRFYLRPAVR

-213 MESLQA
+213 VESLLA
-219 LRDRPLFAHLARL
+219 LRERPLFAHLARL
-232 ESRWPRTLDIHLDS
+232 ESPWPRTLDLYLDS
-246 PDPLLPHLL
+246 PDPLLPDLL

-266 LKGEANFA
+266 LKEEGGFA
-274 LQPVGTGPYRVSAND
+274 LQPVGTGPYRVIAND
-289 PLHLCLEAFDDYF
+289 PLQLRLAAFDDYF

-317 ELAERLESHV
+317 ELAERLESHLQ
-327 RLGSDTP
+327 LGRDSP
-334 ELGSMRGESELES
+334 ELGTMRGESELES

-354 DDRSA
+354 DERSRA
-359 PLQDPALRQWL
+359 LQDPALRYWIIQ
-370 TRLLNPI
+370 LLSPV

-386 LQRGWTSALGLLPH
+386 LQRGWTSALGMLPH
-400 WRESLPLPE
+400 WRETLPPPQPRPQSLPQ
-409 PGPVSL
+409 
-415 PARLVLAC
+415 RLVLAC
-423 FNQHLEFNECA
+423 FNQHIEFNECA
-434 SAMSSLLA
+434 GAMADLLGA
-442 EQGIQLEVRTLDY
+442 QGIELEVRTLDY

-468 WFGTLNLEHEHAFA
+468 WLGTLNLEHEGPFA
-482 PYAWLQ
+482 PYGWLQ

-497 GGQQALWQGLT
+497 GSQLPLWQGLT
-508 QWRAHGEEPGPR
+508 QWRASGAEPGPR
-520 ALLAEVQRQSW
+520 ALMARVQQQGW

-545 VGVHGVRMTALG
+545 TGVHGVRMTALG
-557 WFDFRSAWLKPEQVA
+557 WFDFRSAWLRPELVGQA
-572 QEPET
+572 QGD
-577 GGGSHPQAGTLE
+577 GGELE
-589 SDGLAR
+589 S

>member
-1 MTFSQWISSFMP
+1 MP
-13 TSRLYQQFQ
+13 TGRLYQQFQ

-36 LAEVADLL
+36 LAEVAELL

-51 RLLLRRMEG
+51 RLLLRRMQD
-60 QGWLCWTAEA
+60 QGWLNWTAEA

-77 LTLLDNQ
+77 LTLLDSQ

-97 QGQLAQA
+97 EGQLAQA

-118 LIEQLGQ
+118 LLEQLGQ

-139 RPLPG
+139 RPLPQ
-144 LLPTAPLRRSEVHLS
+144 LLPTGPMRRSEVHLS

-179 LAHYWEC
+179 LAHHWEQVG
-186 LAPCHWRFYLRPVVR
+186 PCHWRFYLRPAVR

-213 MESLQA
+213 MESLLA

-232 ESRWPRTLDIHLDS
+232 DSPWPRTLDIYLDS
-246 PDPLLPHLL
+246 PDPLLPDLL

-266 LKGEANFA
+266 LKGEAGFA
-274 LQPVGTGPYRVSAND
+274 LQPVGTGPYRVIAND
-289 PLHLCLEAFDDYF
+289 PLQLRLAAFDDYF

-317 ELAERLESHV
+317 ELAERLESHLQ
-327 RLGSDTP
+327 LGRDSP
-334 ELGSMRGESELES
+334 ELGTMRGESELES

-354 DDRSA
+354 DERSRA
-359 PLQDPALRQWL
+359 LQDPALRYWIIQ
-370 TRLLNPI
+370 LLSPV

-386 LQRGWTSALGLLPH
+386 LQRGWTSALGMLPH
-400 WRESLPLPE
+400 WREALPPPQPRPQSLPQ
-409 PGPVSL
+409 
-415 PARLVLAC
+415 RLVLAC
-423 FNQHLEFNECA
+423 FNQHIEFNECA
-434 SAMSSLLA
+434 GAMADLLGA
-442 EQGIQLEVRTLDY
+442 QGIELEVRTLDY

-468 WFGTLNLEHEHAFA
+468 WLGTLNLEHEGPFA
-482 PYAWLQ
+482 PYGWLQ

-497 GGQQALWQGLT
+497 CSQLPLWQGLT
-508 QWRAHGEEPGPR
+508 QWRASGAEPGPR
-520 ALLAEVQRQSW
+520 ALMARVQQQGW

-545 VGVHGVRMTALG
+545 TGVHGVRMTALG
-557 WFDFRSAWLKPEQVA
+557 WFDFRSAWLRPELVCQA
-572 QEPET
+572 QGD
-577 GGGSHPQAGTLE
+577 GGELE
-589 SDGLAR
+589 S

>member
-1 MTFSQWISSFMP
+1 MP
-13 TSRLYQQFQ
+13 TGRLYQQFQ

-36 LAEVADLL
+36 LAEVAELL

-51 RLLLRRMEG
+51 RLLLRRMQD
-60 QGWLCWTAEA
+60 QGWLNWTAEA

-77 LTLLDNQ
+77 LTLLDSQ

-97 QGQLAQA
+97 EGQLAQA

-118 LIEQLGQ
+118 LLEQLGQ

-139 RPLPG
+139 RPLPQ
-144 LLPTAPLRRSEVHLS
+144 LLPTGPMRRSEVHLS

-179 LAHYWEC
+179 LAHHWEQVG
-186 LAPCHWRFYLRPVVR
+186 PCHWRFYLRPAVR

-213 MESLQA
+213 MESLLA

-232 ESRWPRTLDIHLDS
+232 DSPWPRTMDLYLDS
-246 PDPLLPHLL
+246 PDPLLPDLL

-266 LKGEANFA
+266 LKGEAGFA
-274 LQPVGTGPYRVSAND
+274 LQPVGTGPYRVIAND
-289 PLHLCLEAFDDYF
+289 PLQLRLAAFDDYF

-317 ELAERLESHV
+317 ELAERLESHLQ
-327 RLGSDTP
+327 LGRDSP
-334 ELGSMRGESELES
+334 ELGTMRGESELES

-354 DDRSA
+354 DERSCA
-359 PLQDPALRQWL
+359 LQDPALRYWIIQ
-370 TRLLNPI
+370 LLSPV

-386 LQRGWTSALGLLPH
+386 LQRGWTSALGMLPH
-400 WRESLPLPE
+400 WREVLPPPQPRPQSLPQ
-409 PGPVSL
+409 
-415 PARLVLAC
+415 RLVLAC
-423 FNQHLEFNECA
+423 FNQHIEFNECA
-434 SAMSSLLA
+434 GAMADLLGS
-442 EQGIQLEVRTLDY
+442 QGIELEVRTLDY

-468 WFGTLNLEHEHAFA
+468 WLGTLNLEHEGPFA
-482 PYAWLQ
+482 PYGWLQ

-497 GGQQALWQGLT
+497 ASQLPLWQGLT
-508 QWRAHGEEPGPR
+508 QWRASGAEPGPR
-520 ALLAEVQRQSW
+520 ALMARVQQQGW

-545 VGVHGVRMTALG
+545 TGVHGVRMTALG
-557 WFDFRSAWLKPEQVA
+557 WFDFRSAWLRPELVGQA
-572 QEPET
+572 QGD
-577 GGGSHPQAGTLE
+577 GGELE
-589 SDGLAR
+589 S

>member
-1 MTFSQWISSFMP
+1 MP
-13 TSRLYQQFQ
+13 TTRLYQQFQ
-22 RLAQQLGCDEREIS
+22 RLAQQLGADEREIS

-51 RLLLRRMEG
+51 RLLLRRMQE
-60 QGWLCWTAEA
+60 QGWLNWTAEA

-84 ESLTRRRLRDLLS
+84 EGLIRRRLRALLQ
-97 QGQLAQA
+97 QGLLAQA
-104 VRLAEDRL
+104 VRVAEDRL

-125 ATREGRQILRVPYY
+125 ATRAGRQILRVPYY
-139 RPLPG
+139 RPLPH

-179 LAHYWEC
+179 LAHHWEC
-186 LAPCHWRFYLRPVVR
+186 LGPRHWRFYLRPAVR
-201 FHHGRELVVEDV
+201 FHHGRELETEDV
-213 MESLQA
+213 IDSLQA
-219 LRDRPLFAHLARL
+219 LRDRPLFAHFTRL
-232 ESRWPRTLDIHLDS
+232 ESPWPRTLDLHLDS
-246 PDPLLPHLL
+246 PDPWLLHLL
-255 AEPVAAILPRE
+255 AEPVAAVLPRE
-266 LKGEANFA
+266 LRGTAGFP
-274 LQPVGTGPYRVSAND
+274 LQPVGTGPYRVTTND
-289 PLHLCLEAFDDYF
+289 PLHLCLSAFDDYF

-317 ELAERLESHV
+317 ELAERLESHLQ
-327 RLGSDTP
+327 LGSDSP
-334 ELGSMRGESELES
+334 ELGTMRGESELES

-359 PLQDPALRQWL
+359 ALQDPALRHWL

-400 WRESLPLPE
+400 WREGLAASLPE
-409 PGPVSL
+409 PERL
-415 PARLVLAC
+415 PARLVMAC
-423 FNQHLEFNECA
+423 FNQHLEFDECGR
-434 SAMSSLLA
+434 AMASLLA
-442 EQGIQLEVRTLDY
+442 EQGIRLEVRFLDY
-455 GRWVSGEDEDVDL
+455 DRWVSGVDEDVDL
-468 WFGTLNLEHEHAFA
+468 WLGTLNLEHEQAFA

-508 QWRAHGEEPGPR
+508 QWRAEEEAPGPR
-520 ALLAEVQRQSW
+520 ALLAQVQRQHW

-557 WFDFRSAWLKPEQVA
+557 WFDFRSAWLKPEQGA
-572 QEPET
+572 QQTEN
-577 GGGSHPQAGTLE
+577 GA
-589 SDGLAR
+589 

>member
-1 MTFSQWISSFMP
+1 MP
-13 TSRLYQQFQ
+13 TGRLYQQFQ
-22 RLAQQLGCDEREIS
+22 RLAQLLGSDEREIS

-51 RLLLRRMEG
+51 RLLLRRMQD
-60 QGWLCWTAEA
+60 QGWLSWSAEA

-77 LTLLDNQ
+77 LTLLDSQ

-139 RPLPG
+139 RPLPQ
-144 LLPTAPLRRSEVHLS
+144 LLPTGSMRRSEIHLS

-179 LAHYWEC
+179 LAHHWEC
-186 LAPCHWRFYLRPVVR
+186 LGPCHWRFYLRPAVR

-213 MESLQA
+213 MES
-219 LRDRPLFAHLARL
+219 P
-232 ESRWPRTLDIHLDS
+232 WPRTLDLYLDS
-246 PDPLLPHLL
+246 PDPWLPHLL
-255 AEPVAAILPRE
+255 AEPVATILPRE
-266 LKGEANFA
+266 LKGEAGFA
-274 LQPVGTGPYRVSAND
+274 LQPVGTGPYRVAAND
-289 PLHLCLEAFDDYF
+289 PLHLCLAAFDDYF

-317 ELAERLESHV
+317 ELAERLETHLQ
-327 RLGSDTP
+327 LGRDSP
-334 ELGSMRGESELES
+334 ELGIMRGESELES

-354 DDRSA
+354 DDRSGS
-359 PLQDPALRQWL
+359 LRDPALRQWL
-370 TRLLNPI
+370 GQLLNPV
-377 ALMARVAPE
+377 ALMGRVAPE

-400 WRESLPLPE
+400 WREALPAPLPTPAQL
-409 PGPVSL
+409 PG
-415 PARLVLAC
+415 RLVLAC

-434 SAMSSLLA
+434 NAMSSLLA
-442 EQGIQLEVRTLDY
+442 EQGIRLEVRILDY
-455 GRWVSGEDEDVDL
+455 SRWVSGEDEDVDL
-468 WFGTLNLEHEHAFA
+468 WLGTLNLEHAGPFA

-488 GTPLLRRVW
+488 GTPLLRKVW
-497 GGQQALWQGLT
+497 GSQYTLWQGLT
-508 QWRAHGEEPGPR
+508 QWRASGEEPGPR
-520 ALLAEVQRQSW
+520 TLLATVQQQGW

-557 WFDFRSAWLKPEQVA
+557 WFDFRSAWLRPELTVSTRDK
-572 QEPET
+572 T
-577 GGGSHPQAGTLE
+577 GELE
-589 SDGLAR
+589 S

>member
-1 MTFSQWISSFMP
+1 MP
-13 TSRLYQQFQ
+13 SRRLYQQFQ
-22 RLAQQLGCDEREIS
+22 RLAQQLGCDEREAS

-51 RLLLRRMEG
+51 RLLLRRMQD
-60 QGWLCWTAEA
+60 QGWLSWSAEA

-77 LTLLDNQ
+77 LILLDNQ

-104 VRLAEDRL
+104 VRLAEGRL

-139 RPLPG
+139 RPLPH
-144 LLPTAPLRRSEVHLS
+144 LLPTDPLRRSEVHLS

-179 LAHYWEC
+179 LAHHWEC
-186 LAPCHWRFYLRPVVR
+186 LGPCHWRFYLRPAVR
-201 FHHGRELVVEDV
+201 FHHGRELAVEDV
-213 MESLQA
+213 MESLLA

-232 ESRWPRTLDIHLDS
+232 ESRWPRTLDLHLDS
-246 PDPLLPHLL
+246 PDPLLLHLL

-266 LKGEANFA
+266 LKGEAGFA
-274 LQPVGTGPYRVSAND
+274 LQPVGTGPYRVTAND
-289 PLHLCLEAFDDYF
+289 PLQLCLEAFDDYF

-317 ELAERLESHV
+317 ELAERLESHLQ
-327 RLGSDTP
+327 LGRDSP
-334 ELGSMRGESELES
+334 ELGTMRGESELES

-354 DDRSA
+354 DDRS
-359 PLQDPALRQWL
+359 PLLQDPALRQWL

-400 WRESLPLPE
+400 WRETQPAPEPTPTRLPE
-409 PGPVSL
+409 
-415 PARLVLAC
+415 RLMLAC
-423 FNQHLEFNECA
+423 FNQHLEFEECA
-434 SAMSSLLA
+434 GAMAGLLA
-442 EQGIQLEVRTLDY
+442 EQGIALEVRTLDY
-455 GRWVSGEDEDVDL
+455 GRWVSGADEDVDL
-468 WFGTLNLEHEHAFA
+468 WLGTLNLEHEHAFA

-497 GGQQALWQGLT
+497 GGRQALWQGLT
-508 QWRAHGEEPGPR
+508 QWRASGVEPGPR
-520 ALLAEVQRQSW
+520 ALLAEVQRQGW

-557 WFDFRSAWLKPEQVA
+557 WFDFRSAWLRPEQGMA
-572 QEPET
+572 APET
-577 GGGSHPQAGTLE
+577 GEGSQPKRGMLE
-589 SDGLAR
+589 S

>member
-1 MTFSQWISSFMP
+1 MP
-13 TSRLYQQFQ
+13 TGRLYQQFQ

-36 LAEVADLL
+36 LAEVAELL

-51 RLLLRRMEG
+51 RLLLRRMQD
-60 QGWLCWTAEA
+60 QGWLNWTAEA

-77 LTLLDNQ
+77 LTLLDSQ

-97 QGQLAQA
+97 EGQLAQA

-118 LIEQLGQ
+118 LLEQLGQ

-139 RPLPG
+139 RPLPQ
-144 LLPTAPLRRSEVHLS
+144 LLPTGPMRRSEVHLS

-179 LAHYWEC
+179 LAHHWEQVG
-186 LAPCHWRFYLRPVVR
+186 PCHWRFYLRPAVR

-213 MESLQA
+213 MESLLA

-232 ESRWPRTLDIHLDS
+232 ESPWPRTLDLYLDS
-246 PDPLLPHLL
+246 PDPLLPDLL

-266 LKGEANFA
+266 LKEEGGVA
-274 LQPVGTGPYRVSAND
+274 LQPVGTGPYRVIAND
-289 PLHLCLEAFDDYF
+289 PLQLRLAAFDDYF

-317 ELAERLESHV
+317 ELAERLESHLQ
-327 RLGSDTP
+327 LGRDSP
-334 ELGSMRGESELES
+334 ELGTMRGESELES

-354 DDRSA
+354 DERSRA
-359 PLQDPALRQWL
+359 LQDPALRYWIIQ
-370 TRLLNPI
+370 LLSPV

-386 LQRGWTSALGLLPH
+386 LQRGWTSALGMLPH
-400 WRESLPLPE
+400 WRETLPPPQPRPQSLPQ
-409 PGPVSL
+409 
-415 PARLVLAC
+415 RLVLAC
-423 FNQHLEFNECA
+423 FNQHIEFNECA
-434 SAMSSLLA
+434 GAMADLLGA
-442 EQGIQLEVRTLDY
+442 QGIELEVRTLDY

-468 WFGTLNLEHEHAFA
+468 WLGTLNLEHEGPFA
-482 PYAWLQ
+482 PYGWLQ

-497 GGQQALWQGLT
+497 GSQLPLWQGLT
-508 QWRAHGEEPGPR
+508 QWRASGAEPGPR
-520 ALLAEVQRQSW
+520 ALMARVQQQGW

-545 VGVHGVRMTALG
+545 TGVHGVRMTALG
-557 WFDFRSAWLKPEQVA
+557 WFDFRSAWLRPEPTHQPA
-572 QEPET
+572 EAP
-577 GGGSHPQAGTLE
+577 
-589 SDGLAR
+589 